1 MYSSITTGAMHGID
15 SYLIKVETDISDGLP
30 SFNMVGF
37 MSGEVREAGER
48 VRVALKNL
56 GIHLPARRITVNLSP
71 AGIQKRGIVV
81 DLPVCVGLLICL
93 GYIEP
98 ESADGVL
105 VAGEVGL
112 NGEIRPV
119 KGILSIVMEAREK
132 GISTCLVPRENQ
144 AEGALVHGIRVVGV
158 NSMFEIVNYLRKNS
172 EERDLYL
179 PPSELDAAQILADC
193 GARREGVVPGSNS
206 SAECD
211 ARRAG
216 VVSGSYSSS
225 QTPDGSDVQDI
236 SGGHDRSE
244 TQAVHVAPGGHD
256 QPEVQIIQA
265 VPGGHDRSEE
275 QNAPAMQGGHGL
287 FPPRR
292 VPDLA
297 SVHGQQQAKKALE
310 IAAAGFHNILMTGPP
325 GSGKS
330 MLARCI
336 PGILPPLTPDE
347 ALEITRIY
355 SASGMLP
362 ADTPLITER
371 PYIAPH
377 HSVTR
382 AALIGGGNV
391 PSAGL
396 ISLAHLGVLFLD
408 ELAEYAAADLNLLR
422 EPLESHEITI
432 RRLHGTYRYPARV
445 MLAAAANPCP
455 CGFYP
460 DMNKCLCTPFQV
472 RNYQKKISGPLID
485 RIDFRIH
492 VDRVKAEDLQQTYR
506 EERSEEVRARVIE
519 AAGRQARRFAGTS
532 YRYNADMEADA
543 VERFCPLDTRLA
555 AKMRMVY
562 EQLGMSARSYH
573 KTLKM
578 ARTIADLEGRE
589 QILERDLMM
598 AVGFRVSESR
608 DDEDYGAGTRA
619 SGRRASGREFR
630 KDVKIVP
637 RAKNRW

>member
-1 MYSSITTGAMHGID
+1 MYSSITTGAVHGID
-15 SYLIKVETDISDGLP
+15 SYLIRVETDISDGLP

-56 GIHLPARRITVNLSP
+56 GIYLPPQRITVNLSP
-71 AGIQKRGIVV
+71 AGIYKRGIVI
-81 DLPVCVGLLICL
+81 DLPVCVGLLACM
-93 GYIEP
+93 GYISPDSTE
-98 ESADGVL
+98 DVL

-119 KGILSIVMEAREK
+119 KGVLSIVMEAREQ
-132 GISTCLVPRENQ
+132 GIGTCLVPHGNRM
-144 AEGALVHGIRVVGV
+144 EGALVHGIRVVGV
-158 NSMFEIVNYLRKNS
+158 RSLAEIVNYLRKDDA
-172 EERDLYL
+172 ERNLYL
-179 PPSELDAAQILADC
+179 QPTEVDAAQILA
-193 GARREGVVPGSNS
+193 GR
-206 SAECD
+206 
-211 ARRAG
+211 
-216 VVSGSYSSS
+216 
-225 QTPDGSDVQDI
+225 
-236 SGGHDRSE
+236 
-244 TQAVHVAPGGHD
+244 QAA
-256 QPEVQIIQA
+256 
-265 VPGGHDRSEE
+265 S
-275 QNAPAMQGGHGL
+275 L
-287 FPPRR
+287 
-292 VPDLA
+292 PDL
-297 SVHGQQQAKKALE
+297 SGVHGQQHAKKALE

-336 PGILPPLTPDE
+336 PGILPPLTPEE

-408 ELAEYAAADLNLLR
+408 ELAEYTAADLNALR
-422 EPLESHEITI
+422 EPLETHEITI
-432 RRLHGTYRYPARV
+432 RRLHGAYRYPARM
-445 MLAAAANPCP
+445 MLAAASNPCP
-455 CGFYP
+455 CGYYP

-472 RNYQKKISGPLID
+472 RNYQKKISGPLLD
-485 RIDFRIH
+485 RIDLRIH
-492 VDRVKAEDLQQTYR
+492 VERVKAEELQQTNR
-506 EERSEEVRARVIE
+506 EESSEEVRARVTE
-519 AAGRQARRFAGTS
+519 AVNRQAFRFAGTAF
-532 YRYNADMEADA
+532 RYNADMDADA

-562 EQLGMSARSYH
+562 ELLELSARSYH

-589 QILERDLMM
+589 EIIERDLMT
-598 AVGFRVSESR
+598 AVSFRVSDSA
-608 DDEDYGAGTRA
+608 EDGETDSAGGNT
-619 SGRRASGREFR
+619 GRKASGRELR
-630 KDVKIVP
+630 KDI
-637 RAKNRW
+637 RIMSRMRSAHRDRQEE